1 MKDTENKLIL
11 KDGCKI
17 MRIFIRV
24 DGGNAIGLGHI
35 MRMLVLAKELKKT
48 NEVIFLCRGKQANNI
63 NKKSDINKGAST
75 YNSEDDKF
83 KAGIEKVRENE
94 FKVIMINDEC
104 VVEEIIN
111 LQNEY
116 KADLIITDSYDVDE
130 LYFNTLK
137 PYFKLNGYVDDM
149 NKCKMNVDFIINQNI
164 NAEDMNYI
172 NNVEH
177 NTKLF
182 LGTKYCMLR
191 DEFRKEISK
200 KELRGKC
207 EDLLLT
213 LGGMDENFNTL
224 TILNEIANCYINI
237 RVVIGSAFNKKLI
250 NELYDLSIKH
260 NNIKIYEN
268 AKMSSLMVKCD
279 VAISAGGS
287 TLYEL
292 CAMNVPTIGIIIAE
306 NQEQVALKMKE
317 EGLIADAYWINEIK
331 EKKLSTI
338 LNKLINDKK
347 IREDIIIKQRKVVN
361 TEGVKLL
368 ADEINALIKN
378 CV

>member
-1 MKDTENKLIL
+1 
-11 KDGCKI
+11 
-17 MRIFIRV
+17 MRIFIRA
-24 DGGNAIGLGHI
+24 DGGNTIGLGHI
-35 MRMLVLAKELKKT
+35 MRMLVLAKELKKN

-83 KAGIEKVRENE
+83 KAGIEKVRKNE
-94 FKVIMINDEC
+94 FKVFMINDEC